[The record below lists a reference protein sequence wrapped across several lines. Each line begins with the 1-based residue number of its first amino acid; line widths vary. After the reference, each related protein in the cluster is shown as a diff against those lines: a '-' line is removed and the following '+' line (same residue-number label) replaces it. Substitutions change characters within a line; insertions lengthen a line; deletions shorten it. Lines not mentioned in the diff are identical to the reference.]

1 VPTPGGAV
9 KVELERRPITRPY
22 HVPDDLETG
31 GSSRKPDYKKYM
43 KLRDD
48 LIRSEFGLDK
58 RNLRKGGNKA
68 AALAKRLKLL

>member
-1 VPTPGGAV
+1 
-9 KVELERRPITRPY
+9 
-22 HVPDDLETG
+22 
-31 GSSRKPDYKKYM
+31 M

-48 LIRSEFGLDK
+48 LIRSEFGLEK